1 MTLFLP
7 VVAILARILIN
18 IVKTQLNGTMIL
30 VRDDD
35 NLP

>member
-1 MTLFLP
+1 
-7 VVAILARILIN
+7 LARILIN
-18 IVKTQLNGTMIL
+18 ILKTQLNGTMIL